1 MMGHMQK
8 APRRAWWRVRD
19 LLSCLVHRLQGAE
32 PLSRNSQPPDP
43 LESAMRIALRPVVP
57 SSSFREALRRNL
69 SFATQGRILGLSVE
83 NPKPFRQG
91 IILGVSAG
99 LLAAAIATL
108 VVVFRWRL
116 SNSEG

>member
-1 MMGHMQK
+1 MMAHTQK
-8 APRRAWWRVRD
+8 APRRAWYRARD
-19 LLSCLVHRLQGAE
+19 LLNCLVHRLQGAE
-32 PLSRNSQPPDP
+32 PLSRNSESPDP

>member
-1 MMGHMQK
+1 MMAHTQK
-8 APRRAWWRVRD
+8 GPRRTWWRARD
-19 LLSCLVHRLQGAE
+19 LLTCLVHRLRGAD
-32 PLSRNSQPPDP
+32 PLSRNSQSLHP

-69 SFATQGRILGLSVE
+69 SFATQGRMLGLSVE
-83 NPKPFRQG
+83 HPRPFRQG

>member
-1 MMGHMQK
+1 M
-8 APRRAWWRVRD
+8 
-19 LLSCLVHRLQGAE
+19 
-32 PLSRNSQPPDP
+32 SRNSQSPDP
-43 LESAMRIALRPVVP
+43 LESAMRIALCPVVP

-69 SFATQGRILGLSVE
+69 SFAVQGRMLGLSVE
-83 NPKPFRQG
+83 YAKPFRQG

-99 LLAAAIATL
+99 LLAAAIAAL